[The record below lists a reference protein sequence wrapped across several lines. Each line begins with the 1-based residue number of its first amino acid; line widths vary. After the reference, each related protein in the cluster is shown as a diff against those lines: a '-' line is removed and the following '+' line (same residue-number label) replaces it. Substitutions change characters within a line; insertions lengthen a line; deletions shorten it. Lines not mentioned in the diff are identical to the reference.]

1 MSDYPSAKDNL
12 AENFSNSTAAEDN
25 HPAAHN
31 DANSA
36 INAIQDTLGIN
47 PQGSSG
53 TVAARMTAIETSAQV
68 VTAGDGLDLDGD
80 ELSVDETVVR
90 DDDSRL
96 TDARTPTAHT
106 HPPSQITQGGA
117 ASGQVLAWSGSEWAP
132 TTIEAGSGSGG
143 GGGEYTA
150 GDGLDLDGNE
160 FSVDSTVVR
169 DGDSRL
175 TDARTPTAHTHEPE
189 DINADGITSGYVLTV
204 DSGEA
209 TWAAPPAGG
218 GSGSGGGEVYT
229 AGDGLDLTDGEFS
242 VDETVVRDDDP
253 RLTDERTPSDNSV
266 TSAKIV
272 DGTITN
278 DDISASAA
286 IAESK
291 LNLASDAA
299 AGTPSR
305 RTLGTGATQA
315 AAGNHTH
322 TSFSSAITVGEAT
335 SSNHAVR
342 ATQAATLV
350 NHGSTAGTARP
361 GGFGYV
367 IWVGS
372 VEPDN
377 SIDGDLW
384 LET

>member
-1 MSDYPSAKDNL
+1 MSNYPSAKDNL
-12 AENFSNSTAAEDN
+12 TESFSNSTTAEDN

-80 ELSVDETVVR
+80 ELSVDGTVIR
-90 DDDSRL
+90 EGDSRL
-96 TDARTPTAHT
+96 TDSRTPTAHT
-106 HPPSQITQGGA
+106 HGPEDIDADGITSGYVLTVDSGEATWAAPPEG
-117 ASGQVLAWSGSEWAP
+117 
-132 TTIEAGSGSGG
+132 GSGSGG
-143 GGGEYTA
+143 GAAYTA

-169 DGDSRL
+169 DDDARL
-175 TDARTPTAHTHEPE
+175 TDQ
-189 DINADGITSGYVLTV
+189 
-204 DSGEA
+204 
-209 TWAAPPAGG
+209 
-218 GSGSGGGEVYT
+218 
-229 AGDGLDLTDGEFS
+229 
-242 VDETVVRDDDP
+242 
-253 RLTDERTPSDNSV
+253 RTPSDNSV

-272 DGTITN
+272 NGTIVN
-278 DDISASAA
+278 EDISASAA

-305 RTLGTGATQA
+305 RTLGTGSTQA

-322 TSFSSAITVGEAT
+322 
-335 SSNHAVR
+335 
-342 ATQAATLV
+342 ATLPSADEKAALV
-350 NHGSTAGTARP
+350 GTDGTPGSENKYLTESTVAASGVGTINHGSTAGAARP
-361 GGFGYV
+361 EGYAVV

-372 VEPDN
+372 VTPTNAE
-377 SIDGDLW
+377 SGDLRIV
-384 LET
+384 LED